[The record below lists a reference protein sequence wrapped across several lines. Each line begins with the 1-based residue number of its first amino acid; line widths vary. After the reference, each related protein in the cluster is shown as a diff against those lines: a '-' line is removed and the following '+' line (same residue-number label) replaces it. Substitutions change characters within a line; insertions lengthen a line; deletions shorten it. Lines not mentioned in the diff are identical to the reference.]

1 MDRFARRYVMK
12 FAYALGIVALLGAS
26 VLAQD
31 RPAKAPKGTPKIAVK
46 AKPKTEQVETAG
58 EAAFEKVVGEAAKYL
73 ASSPGYT
80 VDVAVNW
87 SIGEAKGKNRFLLAR
102 KTPVSFRVEA
112 HPGDVKT
119 AALITAGN
127 GKTITTYLPAKEL
140 YSVHPLDPKD
150 PFLKHNAMLSQAIE
164 GSGIELLLNPHVED
178 FVSTHV
184 GDIKD
189 LGIKT
194 FAKQKAHGFSMK
206 WGARD
211 VEAWIAA
218 EGPPLLIGF
227 KRISAAPALEG
238 DDAPPPQVLDAV
250 LTWNVEDVP
259 GDKTFTVDVPKDAK
273 KVYDIYSELIR
284 DDESELVGKPAP
296 KISVQTL
303 DGTKIEFGGKS
314 AAHKPSV
321 LILWATW
328 CAPAV
333 KQMPAVTK
341 FVEKYQAK
349 GVRFVA
355 VNVEEDA
362 HTVHQFVEK
371 FQPKSEIA
379 IDADGHVVDALGV
392 THLPAVLVVG
402 EDGVVKAVHEDVT
415 AESLKELAAD
425 LEKLSPSK

>member
-1 MDRFARRYVMK
+1 MK
-12 FAYALGIVALLGAS
+12 FAYALGMISLMCLG
-26 VLAQD
+26 VMAQD
-31 RPAKAPKGTPKIAVK
+31 KPARPAKGTPKVAVK
-46 AKPKTEQVETAG
+46 ARPKAEANETGA

-87 SIGEAKGKNRFLLAR
+87 SMGDANGKNRFLLVR
-102 KTPVSFRVEA
+102 KAPVLFRVEA

-127 GKTITTYLPAKEL
+127 GKTTTTYLPAKQL
-140 YSVHPLDPKD
+140 YSVHPLDLKD

-178 FVSTHV
+178 YVSAHV
-184 GDIKD
+184 GEIKD

-227 KRISAAPALEG
+227 KRISASPEIEG
-238 DDAPPPQVLDAV
+238 EDAPPPQILDAV
-250 LTWNVEDVP
+250 LTWNVDDVP
-259 GDKTFTVDVPKDAK
+259 DNKAFSVTVPKDAK
-273 KVYDIYSELIR
+273 KVYDIYAELIR
-284 DDESELVGKPAP
+284 DDESQLVGKPAP

-303 DGTKIEFGGKS
+303 DGTKIEFGGKN
-314 AAHKPSV
+314 ATHKPSV

-333 KQMPAVTK
+333 KQMAGVTK
-341 FVEKYQAK
+341 FVETYQAK

-362 HTVHQFVEK
+362 QTVHQFVEK
-371 FQPKSEIA
+371 FSPKSEIA
-379 IDADGHVVDALGV
+379 IDADGHVVSALGV

-402 EDGVVKAVHEDVT
+402 EDGIVKAVHEDVT

-425 LEKLSPSK
+425 LDKLSPSK